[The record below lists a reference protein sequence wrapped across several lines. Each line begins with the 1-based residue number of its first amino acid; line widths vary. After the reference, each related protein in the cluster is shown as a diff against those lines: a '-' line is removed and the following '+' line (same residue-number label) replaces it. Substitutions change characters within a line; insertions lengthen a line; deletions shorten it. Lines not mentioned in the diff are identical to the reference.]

1 MAAQR
6 RGSVKVLVQ
15 PSEALVG
22 RDGHARLLLPFR
34 QNLEQQLGA
43 APVELHVSQ
52 LTGAEQADAA
62 VAGDGLGQLPVV
74 GGQLVDELGGQ
85 GVADAVAGYGG
96 LGAQR
101 DEQVGLL
108 VPLSPIRYSGRPFL
122 TQSQV
127 AWVWMTTGS
136 TLGLGD

>member
-1 MAAQR
+1 MQTSRYESVPVSVVLPPKVSRSTMAAQR
-6 RGSVKVLVQ
+6 RGS
-15 PSEALVG
+15 
-22 RDGHARLLLPFR
+22 
-34 QNLEQQLGA
+34 
-43 APVELHVSQ
+43 
-52 LTGAEQADAA
+52 
-62 VAGDGLGQLPVV
+62 
-74 GGQLVDELGGQ
+74 
-85 GVADAVAGYGG
+85 GVAHAVAGYGG

-101 DEQVGLL
+101 DEQVGLP